1 MIVLDAYPVIGLLR
15 GEPVAEQVRDLLE
28 SGTPAWLTPLGVA
41 EVIDR
46 RVRLDAVDPRAVV
59 VHLAK
64 LGLADPA
71 PLDSQTAARAGA
83 LRSRHYHRTTR
94 SVSLADCVVAE
105 TARTAKA
112 SVATSDPH
120 LLDLCADEDIQTIP
134 LPDSRGHRWT
144 PSST

>member
-1 MIVLDAYPVIGLLR
+1 MIVLDAYPIIGLLR
-15 GEPVAEQVRDLLE
+15 GEPVSDEVRSLLE

-46 RVRLDAVDPRAVV
+46 QSRLDEIDPRAAFLNLV
-59 VHLAK
+59 K

-83 LRSRHYHRTTR
+83 LRARHYHRTTR

-105 TARTAKA
+105 TARAA
-112 SVATSDPH
+112 QARVATSDPH

-134 LPDSRGHRWT
+134 LPDTRGHRWT
-144 PSST
+144 PTAT

>member
-15 GEPVAEQVRDLLE
+15 GEPVADEARALLE
-28 SGTPAWLTPLGVA
+28 SGTPASLTPLGVA

-46 RVRLDAVDPRAVV
+46 RARLDAVDPREVV
-59 VHLAK
+59 LHLAR
-64 LGLADPA
+64 LGLSDPA

-83 LRSRHYHRTTR
+83 LRSRHYHRSTR

-105 TARTAKA
+105 IARAA
-112 SVATSDPH
+112 RARVATSDPH
-120 LLDLCADEDIQTIP
+120 LLDMCAAEQIETIP

-144 PSST
+144 PPLT